1 MQSFFYPRLFLISLV
16 ILFSLLGL
24 LIKNYITDGPS
35 EADLVTPIYFIT
47 LSIWLITNVIL
58 LIRANYRDDNSE
70 MRESIGMRVKA
81 LAVVL
86 ILAQTP
92 LNYLGTVGSIIF
104 LSFTLFILF
113 HIAIELKHGFSQI
126 RANWKKHLTFG
137 EHNINL
143 VVQSLRS
150 PFYTCLI
157 SLIFVKS
164 AFLQVF
170 GEEVIRHHYEKPLYY
185 KQIEVMVSNIDC
197 QGPQPHI
204 ATFRCSRD
212 FIVSEESMAF
222 DNSGYYSS
230 EIWHDHEIGRYMEI
244 MSITDLKGST
254 TREVTGTYYINDE
267 NLSRCIDKHGNA
279 LCIQVI
285 NPWEVLQLN
294 R

>member
-1 MQSFFYPRLFLISLV
+1 MQSLFYPRLFLISLV

-58 LIRANYRDDNSE
+58 LIRANYLDDNSE

-81 LAVVL
+81 LAIVL

-92 LNYLGTVGSIIF
+92 LNYLGTVGSIIS

-170 GEEVIRHHYEKPLYY
+170 GEEVIRHQYEKPLYY

-212 FIVSEESMAF
+212 FIVSEESMTF

-230 EIWHDHEIGRYMEI
+230 ETWHDHEIGRYMEI
-244 MSITDLKGST
+244 MSITDLKDST

-267 NLSRCIDKHGNA
+267 NLSRCTDKHGNA

-285 NPWEVLQLN
+285 NPREVLQLN